1 LNIRKNRFSGWEE
14 TLELRD
20 LGMIFN
26 SVNIDLKVE
35 ERKKE
40 QTEIREDCN
49 GLIFSFLIVKG

>member
-1 LNIRKNRFSGWEE
+1 
-14 TLELRD
+14 
-20 LGMIFN
+20 MIFN